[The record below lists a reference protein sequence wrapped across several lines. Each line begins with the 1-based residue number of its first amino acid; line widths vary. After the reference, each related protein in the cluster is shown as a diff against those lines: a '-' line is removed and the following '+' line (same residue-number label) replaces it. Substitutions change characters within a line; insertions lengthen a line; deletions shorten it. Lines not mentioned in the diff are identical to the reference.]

1 MKKQKIQMLVLLG
14 VLLLLCGALLGVKKY
29 NQKQAE
35 KPEETDEVVVIDV
48 STDDIIRFSYDYEGE
63 TYSYE
68 KEDDTWYYA
77 PDHSL
82 KLLQYRTGNLM
93 SGVAPLKTEQVI
105 ENVTDLEQYGL
116 KEPKQTITYE
126 TTTESYILYVGSQNS
141 VTGGYYVCMPSQS
154 TVYMVD
160 ASAINKLT
168 VTAEDL
174 IDTTEDTTEE
184 SAEST
189 EAGDTAEENTDTDI
203 KATESGAA
211 TESTEAESVVTDSTE
226 TEADNAAGTE
236 SASSE
241 K

>member
-14 VLLLLCGALLGVKKY
+14 VLLLLCGMFLGVKKY

-35 KPEETDEVVVIDV
+35 KPEETDQVVVIDV
-48 STDDIIRFSYDYEGE
+48 STEDIVRFSYDYEGE
-63 TYSYE
+63 TYAYE

-82 KLLQYRTGNLM
+82 KLLQYRTENLM
-93 SGVAPLKTEQVI
+93 SGLAPLKTGQVI

-126 TTTESYILYVGSQNS
+126 TATESYILYVGSQNS

-154 TVYMVD
+154 TVYMVE

-174 IDTTEDTTEE
+174 IDTATDTTEE
-184 SAEST
+184 STEST
-189 EAGDTAEENTDTDI
+189 ESGD
-203 KATESGAA
+203 AA
-211 TESTEAESVVTDSTE
+211 TESTT
-226 TEADNAAGTE
+226 TEADNAVTE
-236 SASSE
+236 STATDAESVTTESTTESVSGE

>member
-14 VLLLLCGALLGVKKY
+14 VLLLLCGTFLGVKKY

-35 KPEETDEVVVIDV
+35 KPEETDQVVVIDV
-48 STDDIIRFSYDYEGE
+48 STEDIVRFSYDYEGE
-63 TYSYE
+63 TYAYE

-93 SGVAPLKTEQVI
+93 SGLAPLKTRQVI

-126 TTTESYILYVGSQNS
+126 TATESYILYVGSQNS

-154 TVYMVD
+154 TVYMVE

-174 IDTTEDTTEE
+174 IDTATDTTEE
-184 SAEST
+184 STEST
-189 EAGDTAEENTDTDI
+189 ESGD
-203 KATESGAA
+203 AA
-211 TESTEAESVVTDSTE
+211 TESTT
-226 TEADNAAGTE
+226 TEADNAVTE
-236 SASSE
+236 STATDAESVTTESTTESVSGE

>member
-14 VLLLLCGALLGVKKY
+14 VLLLLCGTFLGVKKY

-35 KPEETDEVVVIDV
+35 KPEETDQVVVIDV
-48 STDDIIRFSYDYEGE
+48 STEDIVRFSYDYEGE

-93 SGVAPLKTEQVI
+93 SGLAPLKTGQVI

-126 TTTESYILYVGSQNS
+126 TATESYILYVGSQNS

-154 TVYMVD
+154 TVYMVE

-174 IDTTEDTTEE
+174 IDTATDTTEE
-184 SAEST
+184 STATDAESVT
-189 EAGDTAEENTDTDI
+189 
-203 KATESGAA
+203 
-211 TESTEAESVVTDSTE
+211 TESTTESVS
-226 TEADNAAGTE
+226 G
-236 SASSE
+236 E

>member
-14 VLLLLCGALLGVKKY
+14 VLLLLCGAFLGVKKY

-48 STDDIIRFSYDYEGE
+48 STEDIVRFSYDYEGE

-93 SGVAPLKTEQVI
+93 SGLAPLKTEQVI

-116 KEPKQTITYE
+116 KEPKQTVTYE
-126 TTTESYILYVGSQNS
+126 TATESYILYVGSQNS

-154 TVYMVD
+154 TVYMVE

-174 IDTTEDTTEE
+174 IDTTADTTEE
-184 SAEST
+184 S
-189 EAGDTAEENTDTDI
+189 
-203 KATESGAA
+203 
-211 TESTEAESVVTDSTE
+211 TESTESGDAADGSTT
-226 TEADNAAGTE
+226 TEADNAVTE
-236 SASSE
+236 STATDADSTTTESVSSE

>member
-14 VLLLLCGALLGVKKY
+14 VLLLLCGAFLGVKKY

-48 STDDIIRFSYDYEGE
+48 STEDIVRFSYDYEGE

-68 KEDDTWYYA
+68 KEDDTWYYV

-93 SGVAPLKTEQVI
+93 SGLAPLKTEQVI

-126 TTTESYILYVGSQNS
+126 TATESYILYVGSQNS

-154 TVYMVD
+154 TVYMVE

-174 IDTTEDTTEE
+174 IDTTADTTEE
-184 SAEST
+184 STEST
-189 EAGDTAEENTDTDI
+189 ESGDAV
-203 KATESGAA
+203 TESTTSEADNAA
-211 TESTEAESVVTDSTE
+211 TESTATDADSAVTESTTESV
-226 TEADNAAGTE
+226 
-236 SASSE
+236 SSE

>member
-14 VLLLLCGALLGVKKY
+14 VLLLLCGTFLGVKKY

-35 KPEETDEVVVIDV
+35 KPEETDQVVVIDV
-48 STDDIIRFSYDYEGE
+48 SAEDIVRFSYDYEGE

-68 KEDDTWYYA
+68 KEDDTLYYA

-93 SGVAPLKTEQVI
+93 SGLAPLKTGQVI

-126 TTTESYILYVGSQNS
+126 TATESYILYVGSQNS

-154 TVYMVD
+154 TV
-160 ASAINKLT
+160 
-168 VTAEDL
+168 
-174 IDTTEDTTEE
+174 
-184 SAEST
+184 
-189 EAGDTAEENTDTDI
+189 
-203 KATESGAA
+203 
-211 TESTEAESVVTDSTE
+211 
-226 TEADNAAGTE
+226 
-236 SASSE
+236 
-241 K
+241 

>member
-14 VLLLLCGALLGVKKY
+14 VLLLLCGMFLGVKKY

-35 KPEETDEVVVIDV
+35 KPEETDQVVVIDV
-48 STDDIIRFSYDYEGE
+48 STEDIVRFSYDYEGE

-93 SGVAPLKTEQVI
+93 SGLAPLKTGQVI

-126 TTTESYILYVGSQNS
+126 TATESYILYVGSQNS

-154 TVYMVD
+154 TVYMVE

-174 IDTTEDTTEE
+174 IDTTTDTTEE
-184 SAEST
+184 STEST
-189 EAGDTAEENTDTDI
+189 ESGD
-203 KATESGAA
+203 AA
-211 TESTEAESVVTDSTE
+211 TESTTTEAESVT
-226 TEADNAAGTE
+226 TE
-236 SASSE
+236 STTESVSGE

>member
-14 VLLLLCGALLGVKKY
+14 VLLLLCGTFLGVKKY

-35 KPEETDEVVVIDV
+35 KPEETDQVVVIDV
-48 STDDIIRFSYDYEGE
+48 STEDIVRFSYDYEGE
-63 TYSYE
+63 TYAYE

-93 SGVAPLKTEQVI
+93 SGLAPLKTGQVI
-105 ENVTDLEQYGL
+105 ENVTNLEQYGL

-126 TTTESYILYVGSQNS
+126 TATESYILYVGSQNS

-154 TVYMVD
+154 TVYMVE

-174 IDTTEDTTEE
+174 IDTTTDTTEE
-184 SAEST
+184 STEST
-189 EAGDTAEENTDTDI
+189 ESGD
-203 KATESGAA
+203 AA
-211 TESTEAESVVTDSTE
+211 TESTT
-226 TEADNAAGTE
+226 TEADNAVTE
-236 SASSE
+236 STATDAESVTTESTTESVSGE

>member
-14 VLLLLCGALLGVKKY
+14 VLLLLCGAFLGVKKY

-48 STDDIIRFSYDYEGE
+48 PTEDIVRFSYDYEGE

-93 SGVAPLKTEQVI
+93 SGLAPLKTEQVI

-116 KEPKQTITYE
+116 KEPKQTVTYE
-126 TTTESYILYVGSQNS
+126 TATESYILYVGSQNS

-154 TVYMVD
+154 TVYMVE

-174 IDTTEDTTEE
+174 IDTTSDTTEE
-184 SAEST
+184 
-189 EAGDTAEENTDTDI
+189 N
-203 KATESGAA
+203 
-211 TESTEAESVVTDSTE
+211 TESTESGDAADGSTT
-226 TEADNAAGTE
+226 TEADNAATE
-236 SASSE
+236 STTTDADSVTTESVSSE

>member
-14 VLLLLCGALLGVKKY
+14 VLLLLCGAFLGVKKY
-29 NQKQAE
+29 NRKQAE

-48 STDDIIRFSYDYEGE
+48 STEDIVRFSYDYEGE

-93 SGVAPLKTEQVI
+93 SGLAPLKTEQVI
-105 ENVTDLEQYGL
+105 ENVTDLEQYDL

-126 TTTESYILYVGSQNS
+126 TATESYILYVGSQNS

-154 TVYMVD
+154 TVYMVE

-174 IDTTEDTTEE
+174 IDTTTDTTEE
-184 SAEST
+184 STEST
-189 EAGDTAEENTDTDI
+189 ESRD
-203 KATESGAA
+203 AA
-211 TESTEAESVVTDSTE
+211 TESTT
-226 TEADNAAGTE
+226 TEADNAVTE
-236 SASSE
+236 STATDAESVTTESTTESVSGE

>member
-1 MKKQKIQMLVLLG
+1 MMKKQKIQMLVLLG
-14 VLLLLCGALLGVKKY
+14 VLLLLCETFLGVKKY

-35 KPEETDEVVVIDV
+35 KPEETDQVVVIDV
-48 STDDIIRFSYDYEGE
+48 STEDIVRFSYDYEGE

-93 SGVAPLKTEQVI
+93 SGLAPLKTGQVI

-126 TTTESYILYVGSQNS
+126 TATESYILYVGSQNS

-154 TVYMVD
+154 TVYMVE

-174 IDTTEDTTEE
+174 IDTATDTTEE
-184 SAEST
+184 STATDAESVT
-189 EAGDTAEENTDTDI
+189 
-203 KATESGAA
+203 
-211 TESTEAESVVTDSTE
+211 TESTTESVS
-226 TEADNAAGTE
+226 G
-236 SASSE
+236 E